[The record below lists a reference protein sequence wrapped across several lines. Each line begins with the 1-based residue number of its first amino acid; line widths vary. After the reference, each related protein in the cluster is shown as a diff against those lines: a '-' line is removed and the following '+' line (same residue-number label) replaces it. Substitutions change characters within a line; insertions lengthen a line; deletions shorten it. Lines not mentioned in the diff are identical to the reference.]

1 MDDSANIFG
10 LLRLS
15 ELHIEFMLNTKM
27 KKKQLS
33 RMLIQNLFQLI
44 VTDYSAMHCYYSC
57 GLPNCLTSK
66 VSKLAQNWGSKWPWY
81 AIIVIFLHYW
91 RTFFFVLWPG
101 RRSSWCVTYLRNGIL
116 LPILFWPTVRKNCSS
131 DEEKV
136 LKSLEQFILTVI
148 GHYHFW

>member
-1 MDDSANIFG
+1 
-10 LLRLS
+10 
-15 ELHIEFMLNTKM
+15 
-27 KKKQLS
+27 
-33 RMLIQNLFQLI
+33 MLIQNLFLLI

-91 RTFFFVLWPG
+91 RAIFFVLWPG

-116 LPILFWPTVRKNCSS
+116 LPKLFSPTVRKKYSS
-131 DEEKV
+131 YREKL
-136 LKSLEQFILTVI
+136 LKFEAEGQEFCKIFEITWIIYSNSESFDRKLFKFKKFSVK
-148 GHYHFW
+148 